1 MEKIAYRLTE
11 YLCRHNAIENSEFEL
26 YEYGIL
32 SGIELVLC
40 VGCSL
45 LISLMMGT
53 TVNVIIFWMIFLGI
67 RSYVGGIHL
76 DRYSYCFF
84 FSCLVCNIVCL
95 ISNVWPM
102 HYKYSFILVT
112 ISAGII
118 LWLAYIRWKKEKENF
133 DENRYLL
140 KKLLQNICIIISSM
154 YFLYKLSYL
163 KYVSQCAYTMLI
175 IAVFALA
182 AKVIDVGRN

>member
-1 MEKIAYRLTE
+1 MEKIAYLLTE

-53 TVNVIIFWMIFLGI
+53 TVNVIIFWMIFFSI
-67 RSYVGGIHL
+67 RSYMGGIHL
-76 DRYSYCFF
+76 KRYSYCFF

-102 HYKYSFILVT
+102 QYKYSFILVIVSVGT
-112 ISAGII
+112 I
-118 LWLAYIRWKKEKENF
+118 LWLAYIRWKNEKENL
-133 DENRYLL
+133 DENRYFL
-140 KKLLQNICIIISSM
+140 KKLLRNICIIILNM

-175 IAVFALA
+175 IAVSALV
-182 AKVIDVGRN
+182 AKVIDIRRN